1 MTTVRLNEEIDGK
14 IALLMEM
21 EHTSKSEI
29 IKRAIV
35 EYYEQHIREK
45 TPYELGK
52 DLFGNHGS
60 DSDLSSTYK
69 GKLRNLLDEK
79 HSH

>member
-14 IALLMEM
+14 IRVLMEM

-29 IKRAIV
+29 IKKAIV
-35 EYYEQHIREK
+35 EYYEQHIGEK
-45 TPYELGK
+45 TPFELGK

-60 DSDLSSTYK
+60 DSDLSTSYKST
-69 GKLRNLLDEK
+69 LRKLLDEK